1 MLRYFNETTI
11 AAIAIAGCL
20 GFGVYTIL
28 AIYGPAG
35 INSQTSRMMMGTGGM
50 GLMAQPVGNYP
61 VPVASKM
68 FTNDT
73 AFIKRFNTPP
83 YILDMAQVPR
93 EVTAQRP
100 TLFVFNLFDSANN
113 VWLWHSDMRF
123 VVTGPDGQPQLV
135 LPNLHGHG
143 SMIQLEYVFPTAGIY
158 NVDIIFGQQT
168 GSPNYMIQPKVI
180 KEVNFDVTVMP
191 KAATIPLPTGTH
203 LKDIAVAVQS
213 WKYTPNVIS
222 VNKGDLVRL
231 HFTTAQDE
239 VELYNGHGFGIE
251 GYNVNVFL
259 TKGTQQTVQFLADK
273 AGTFTFRCTSFCSA
287 PEAAINDHFNMVGK
301 LIVHA

>member
-20 GFGVYTIL
+20 GFGVYTVL
-28 AIYGPAG
+28 AIYEPAG

>member
-1 MLRYFNETTI
+1 
-11 AAIAIAGCL
+11 
-20 GFGVYTIL
+20 
-28 AIYGPAG
+28 
-35 INSQTSRMMMGTGGM
+35 
-50 GLMAQPVGNYP
+50 
-61 VPVASKM
+61 
-68 FTNDT
+68 
-73 AFIKRFNTPP
+73 
-83 YILDMAQVPR
+83 
-93 EVTAQRP
+93 
-100 TLFVFNLFDSANN
+100 
-113 VWLWHSDMRF
+113 
-123 VVTGPDGQPQLV
+123 
-135 LPNLHGHG
+135 
-143 SMIQLEYVFPTAGIY
+143 MIQLEYVFPTAGIY